1 MASAAL
7 EARCSKLE
15 GVIVL
20 LLREVKELKGR
31 VTSKQTRGDRR
42 LEALEQQL
50 LREFDTRLTVSVAL
64 LQPPHSP
71 HATG

>member
-1 MASAAL
+1 MESRVA
-7 EARCSKLE
+7 KLE

-42 LEALEQQL
+42 LETLEQQL
-50 LREFDTRLTVSVAL
+50 LREFDTKLTVS
-64 LQPPHSP
+64 SG
-71 HATG
+71 TG